1 MIDMVNVVGSGSFCC
16 EFDLSVLATELGTLA
31 EFDPEKYPGMYVRFD
46 EDSVLVTVYRTG
58 KFIITGAESIRDLDC
73 MKSDLLEL
81 FKRRGIVDGGD
92 LEWFQVQ
99 NLVCTTVLADK
110 LDLNRLSIGLGLEK
124 TEYEPEQ
131 FPGLI
136 YRNPEFEC
144 VALVFSTGKAVLTGS
159 SDLDNIETFADHLIH
174 KLSSF
179 QLN

>member
-1 MIDMVNVVGSGSFCC
+1 MNVVGSGSFCC
-16 EFDLSVLATELGTLA
+16 KFDHSVLATEPETLA
-31 EFDPEKYPGMYVRFD
+31 EFDVENYTGMCVRFD
-46 EDSVLVTVYRTG
+46 ENSALVTVYRTG
-58 KFIITGAESIRDLDC
+58 KFIITGAECIRDLDC
-73 MKSDLLEL
+73 MKSDLREL
-81 FKRRGIVDGGD
+81 FKRRGIVNNGD
-92 LEWFQVQ
+92 LEWFQIQ

-110 LDLNRLSIGLGLEK
+110 LDLNRVSIGLGLEK

-159 SDLDNIETFADHLIH
+159 SDLDNIETFADHLIR

>member
-1 MIDMVNVVGSGSFCC
+1 
-16 EFDLSVLATELGTLA
+16 
-31 EFDPEKYPGMYVRFD
+31 
-46 EDSVLVTVYRTG
+46 
-58 KFIITGAESIRDLDC
+58 